1 MPIKKAKKTE
11 ILNKMQ
17 GIAKEAKS
25 AVFVNF
31 HGLTVANSTEMRRAL
46 KGAGVKYVV
55 AKKTLTKK
63 AFAERGLTGEMP
75 QLDGELGIAYG
86 EDLIAPAREVLEF
99 QKKFDGKFSILG
111 GVFEDKFMSKSE
123 MMNIAT
129 IPSKHQLYGMFVNL
143 INSPI
148 QRMAIVVS
156 EIAKSKQA

>member
-17 GIAKEAKS
+17 GIAQEAKS

-46 KGAGVKYVV
+46 KAAGVKYVV

-63 AFAERGLTGEMP
+63 AFAERGLKGEMP

-86 EDLIAPAREVLEF
+86 EDLTAPAREVFEF

-111 GVFEDKFMSKSE
+111 GVFEDAYMSKE
-123 MMNIAT
+123 AMTNIAT

-148 QRMAIVVS
+148 QRMAVVVN
-156 EIAKSKQA
+156 EIAKKKA